1 MAKLGFGWSPAELN
15 PSEGACNIFFL
26 KTRSL
31 IAMTQN
37 IKINKM
43 KYLGSVEN
51 VSRSSG
57 DC

>member
-1 MAKLGFGWSPAELN
+1 MAKIGFGSSPAELN

-31 IAMTQN
+31 MAMTQN
-37 IKINKM
+37 VKI